1 MQQHLFHRRFAAVR
15 NPALTSA
22 ASRVWWALD
31 STIRWDIEKGCHVM
45 TEVHRALAIAIV
57 MGEELSRL
65 ETLQLVFGRQQEVLK
80 LCVEAEITLGGAV
93 AEELTRLQNEI
104 SAVDNQW
111 FILKKCV
118 ILSLYREEDAIALR
132 KSFDDDIAF

>member
-1 MQQHLFHRRFAAVR
+1 
-15 NPALTSA
+15 
-22 ASRVWWALD
+22 
-31 STIRWDIEKGCHVM
+31 
-45 TEVHRALAIAIV
+45 
-57 MGEELSRL
+57 
-65 ETLQLVFGRQQEVLK
+65 